1 MAQTQP
7 NLEDLALTLS
17 RLSNINS
24 ANRSYQ
30 TALRSSDIELMER
43 ASEIASSVITNGD
56 IPELL
61 LNSTPQAFNREVS
74 HYRQSNAEEF
84 NQAFQASREKL
95 LDFYVQFISQIRS
108 QIREEVTKE
117 ISKDEKLKAAS
128 DKEKQKV
135 IEQSMYQNMYQNL
148 ALMLSDFELNP
159 EFKEDRDLVETYQ
172 KYKELKEAGPEELS
186 RKTADIITS
195 SYKLSSNAR
204 NLMNDWSQYSDRI
217 KRIYGRMLAKTLLNE
232 NLELDRNKFDKAFGT
247 MDNYAQIASIYLT
260 KQKATQ
266 TKE

>member
-148 ALMLSDFELNP
+148 ALMLSDFELN
-159 EFKEDRDLVETYQ
+159 Q
-172 KYKELKEAGPEELS
+172 ELKEAGPEELS